1 MGRTGPSNHNLEQSF
16 LAQRRGMAL
25 LAGLFPIVF
34 LVSSLL
40 LERTPPQTSL
50 SACYWTFPQHLPFER
65 NFFVGALCS
74 LSVSLVLYKGYSQR
88 EDRV

>member
-1 MGRTGPSNHNLEQSF
+1 
-16 LAQRRGMAL
+16 MAL

-74 LSVSLVLYKGYSQR
+74 LSVFLVLYKGYSQR